1 MERRINLETLNQV
14 RRSAGAFIR
23 KWRIPL
29 LFGALGVVL
38 LLFPG
43 GKKEKTETKPAEV
56 QSDCA
61 FSLERTQREMEEIL
75 SQIEGAGRVQV
86 MLSVSGGEE
95 RVYQQDE
102 RQSELGSTERSTVF
116 QSAGSS
122 EKTPVVTT
130 VRYPRFLGA
139 LVVCDG
145 ADSAALR
152 LAMVEAV
159 SGLTGLG
166 SDKITVIKMKHQ

>member
-1 MERRINLETLNQV
+1 MERRINLDTLNQL
-14 RRSAGAFIR
+14 RKSAGSFVR
-23 KWRIPL
+23 KWRLPL
-29 LFGALGVVL
+29 LFGALGVAL
-38 LLFPG
+38 LLLPG
-43 GKKEKTETKPAEV
+43 GKKQEPAAQKETGQTEV
-56 QSDCA
+56 S
-61 FSLERTQREMEEIL
+61 FSLERTERELEEIL
-75 SQIEGAGRVQV
+75 SQIDGAGRVKV

-95 RVYQQDE
+95 KVYQQDE
-102 RQSELGSTERSTVF
+102 KRNELGSAERETVF
-116 QSAGSS
+116 QSSGSS

-130 VRYPRFLGA
+130 VRYPHYLGA